1 MLGATDLGPG
11 MALRSVPIL
20 PPTDPHY
27 LRANWYESRYPEMT
41 QHRTPRKCRPVPS
54 SAFLYSATGGI
65 SALLGW
71 ALLEPFFQ
79 EGGSSGRV
87 GLANAFIFPVVAGMV
102 SAALVAVNKSL
113 SRRSSGTIG
122 SAAGGFGLVFAGVFL
137 VLVPSHFVFNWFSA
151 ASQPGSGMDQTAGF
165 VATLAGRTLAWSLIG
180 TIVGL
185 GTSLVIG
192 SRGMLR
198 NGIMGGLLAG
208 LMAGMLFD
216 PIQVLISGEDK
227 SPWISRMVG
236 FIILGGMT
244 GFLIGLMEDASRGG
258 LLLITS
264 GPRAGTR
271 VVLDSKP
278 CLVGSA
284 AACDIVLPA
293 DPGIG
298 QSAALIQRIGFSF
311 ELKALGQAA
320 IVQVNRRPIS
330 RTCLTHGDCI
340 RIGGTDLL
348 FSDPVRD
355 KT

>member
-1 MLGATDLGPG
+1 MRDASTYIGEKH
-11 MALRSVPIL
+11 L
-20 PPTDPHY
+20 P
-27 LRANWYESRYPEMT
+27 ESRYLAMT
-41 QHRTPRKCRPVPS
+41 QHRTPRTWRPLPS
-54 SAFLYSATGGI
+54 STFLYFTAGAI

-71 ALLEPFFQ
+71 ALLEPLFQ

-87 GLANAFIFPVVAGMV
+87 GLANAFILPVVAGVV
-102 SAALVAVNKSL
+102 SASLVAVNKSV
-113 SRRSSGTIG
+113 SRKFSGVIA
-122 SAAGGFGLVFAGVFL
+122 SAAGGFGLVFAGTFL
-137 VLVPSHFVFNWFSA
+137 AIVPSHIVFNWFS
-151 ASQPGSGMDQTAGF
+151 STPQPGGPGMDQTASF

-180 TIVGL
+180 TIIGL

-192 SRGMLR
+192 RRGTLL
-198 NGIMGGLLAG
+198 NGIMGGLLGG

-216 PIQVLISGEDK
+216 PLQVLISGADK

-244 GFLIGLMEDASRGG
+244 GFLIGLMEDASGRGV
-258 LLLITS
+258 LLITS

-271 VVLDSKP
+271 LVLDSKP
-278 CLVGSA
+278 CLVGSST
-284 AACDIVLPA
+284 ACDIVLPS
-293 DPGIG
+293 DPAIG
-298 QSAALIQRIGFSF
+298 ESGAVVQRIGLSF

-320 IVQVNRRPIS
+320 MVQVNRRRIS

-348 FSDPVRD
+348 FSDSGRN

>member
-1 MLGATDLGPG
+1 
-11 MALRSVPIL
+11 
-20 PPTDPHY
+20 
-27 LRANWYESRYPEMT
+27 MT
-41 QHRTPRKCRPVPS
+41 QHRTLRTWRPLFS
-54 SAFLYSATGGI
+54 SAALYSAAGAI

-87 GLANAFIFPVVAGMV
+87 GLANAFIFPMVAGVV
-102 SAALVAVNKSL
+102 SASLVLVNKSV
-113 SRRSSGTIG
+113 SRRFSGAIVL
-122 SAAGGFGLVFAGVFL
+122 AAGSFGLVFAGAFL
-137 VLVPSHFVFNWFSA
+137 VLVPSQVVFYWFSPTL
-151 ASQPGSGMDQTAGF
+151 QPGPVIEQTTAF

-192 SRGMLR
+192 NRGRLLD
-198 NGIMGGLLAG
+198 GILGGLLGG
-208 LMAGMLFD
+208 LMAGVLFD
-216 PIQVLISGEDK
+216 PIQVLMSGAEK
-227 SPWISRMVG
+227 SPWISRMAG

-244 GFLIGLMEDASRGG
+244 GFLIGLMEDASCRGV
-258 LLLITS
+258 LLITS

-271 VVLDSKP
+271 LVLDSKP

-284 AACDIVLPA
+284 TACDIVLPA
-293 DPGIG
+293 DPEIG
-298 QSAALIQRIGFSF
+298 QSGAVVQRIGLSF
-311 ELKALGQAA
+311 ELKALGQEAM
-320 IVQVNRRPIS
+320 VQVNRRPIS

-348 FSDPVRD
+348 FSDPGRN

>member
-1 MLGATDLGPG
+1 MRDASTYIGEKH
-11 MALRSVPIL
+11 L
-20 PPTDPHY
+20 P
-27 LRANWYESRYPEMT
+27 ESRYMAMT
-41 QHRTPRKCRPVPS
+41 QHRTPRTWRLLS
-54 SAFLYSATGGI
+54 SSTFPYSTAGAI

-87 GLANAFIFPVVAGMV
+87 GLANAFIFPVVAGV
-102 SAALVAVNKSL
+102 ISASLVAVNKSV
-113 SRRSSGTIG
+113 SRRFSGAIA
-122 SAAGGFGLVFAGVFL
+122 SAAGGFGLVFAGAFL
-137 VLVPSHFVFNWFSA
+137 VLVPSQVVFNWFSPTP
-151 ASQPGSGMDQTAGF
+151 QPGLGMDQTASF

-180 TIVGL
+180 TIIGL

-192 SRGMLR
+192 KRGTLL
-198 NGIMGGLLAG
+198 NGIMGGLLGG

-216 PIQVLISGEDK
+216 PLQVLISGADK

-244 GFLIGLMEDASRGG
+244 GFLIGLMGDASCRGV
-258 LLLITS
+258 LLITS

-271 VVLDSKP
+271 LVLDSKP
-278 CLVGSA
+278 CLLRSA
-284 AACDIVLPA
+284 TACDIVLPA
-293 DPGIG
+293 DLEIG
-298 QSAALIQRIGFSF
+298 QSGAVVQRIGLSF
-311 ELKALGQAA
+311 DLRAFGQEAM
-320 IVQVNRRPIS
+320 VQINRRPIS

-348 FSDPVRD
+348 FSDPGRN